1 MAKRKTGGF
10 FSNTIQLLDKQSNIN
25 RDRDKRYKDDFR
37 SETMVWFAISLIGGL
52 KLGNA
57 IYVLSP
63 DKATLAGVVTF
74 DMISDHIMSHPFML
88 FPSAWQWP
96 LISLIIPVI
105 AGINGYQDYIKK
117 KNTMWENAH
126 GSGGFESNYPG
137 FYREFVYDP
146 TIIGGKTI
154 AIGEGKKVSAKIDH
168 VTKKNLQNMIFY
180 WIDTKLS
187 LTRNNMI
194 TKEMRDKCI
203 LNSQLYS
210 STVML
215 SMNTRLTQRNLSCTV
230 LGASGSGKSRF
241 IVKPNLLQANSSY
254 VVTDP
259 SGENMASTAAFL
271 ESQGYLVKVFNLK
284 DMEYSNRYN
293 PFQYIRSDKD
303 IPSLVN
309 CLKNNIDSEGKGE
322 KKSAGSNKFWDDST
336 VALICACVGYL
347 YEVYTDDEQYLLDD
361 KGEKI
366 PVRDEEGNICIMHD
380 VDGCPLLDDN
390 GNQIIKYEP
399 NPYWKGNRSFKN
411 VMNMIRMSYVDE
423 ADPSRVDDM
432 DQLFSDWEESH
443 PKSYAVNQYKT
454 FKLASSKTTREI
466 LVSSAVLLGSYFDL
480 DACTNLTYADDM
492 ELEKLGRQKMV
503 IYIITPEGDVTFNW
517 LAACLYSQIFTVLYR
532 QGEENAEKRGNDDV
546 SLDVPVRLL
555 IDEMAN
561 VGSIPNFNI
570 KLATM
575 RKYCISA
582 MPIFQSRSQLD
593 GCFDKQAE
601 TMLENCD
608 TLVFLGGAGEKT
620 TKELSGRLGKETI
633 KTFSYSTSYGQKGS
647 NSENRSETARDVL
660 SPDEIARLSN
670 DECLIW
676 IRGLRPFC
684 SKKYMYE
691 RHPNYCYTPEGASDA
706 DRRRHKWEY
715 SLKKFKTVYSD
726 DIIQAVTVCS
736 PSDPRYEIYRDPRV
750 LRMLERKTGIRY
762 QDVQSDVN
770 SDGKPAR
777 GPLFIGKRYL
787 AVNKRA
793 FLDANNL
800 QKQINDKRTLGDLK
814 KKAME
819 KAANVSSSGD
829 DTENGTDS
837 KDRIERMIKRG
848 VGGVTKQQREHIEEV
863 IRSIDPSLK
872 ATDEQIETYINQNMS
887 DAEIEK
893 RFTLER
899 DFCPDYEFVSEEL
912 PGYEDKDVKKAPED
926 GG

>member
-1 MAKRKTGGF
+1 MAKRKTGGL
-10 FSNTIQLLDKQSNIN
+10 FSNSIQLLDKKSNIN

-37 SETMVWFAISLIGGL
+37 FETMMWFVISLLAGL

-63 DKATLAGVVTF
+63 DRATLAGVVTI
-74 DMISDHIMSHPFML
+74 DMISEHITSHPFAF

-96 LISLIIPVI
+96 LISLTVPILM
-105 AGINGYQDYIKK
+105 GINNYQDYIKK
-117 KNTMWENAH
+117 RNTMWENAH
-126 GSGGFESNYPG
+126 GSGGFEKNYPG

-146 TIIGGKTI
+146 AITGGNTI
-154 AIGEGKKVSAKIDH
+154 AIGEGKKVSAMIDH
-168 VTKKNLQNMIFY
+168 VTKKDLQNQILY
-180 WIDTKLS
+180 WMDTKLF

-194 TKEMRDKCI
+194 TREMQAKCI

-210 STVML
+210 NTVML
-215 SMNTRLTQRNLSCTV
+215 AMNTRLTQRNLSCTV

-271 ESQGYLVKVFNLK
+271 ESQGYIVKVFNLK
-284 DMEYSNRYN
+284 DMEFSNRYN

-309 CLKNNIDSEGKGE
+309 CLKNNIDSAGTGE
-322 KKSAGSNKFWDDST
+322 KKNSGSNKFWDDST
-336 VALICACVGYL
+336 VALLCACVGYL
-347 YEVYTDDEQYLLDD
+347 YEVYTDDEEYLLDEA
-361 KGEKI
+361 GNRF
-366 PVRDEEGNICIMHD
+366 PVRDYEGNICIMHD
-380 VDGCPLLDDN
+380 VEGKPLLDEN
-390 GNQIIKYEP
+390 GREIIAYEP
-399 NPYWKGNRSFKN
+399 NPYWKGKRNFKN

-423 ADPSRVDDM
+423 ADSSKVDDM
-432 DQLFSDWEESH
+432 DQLFADWEVSH

-466 LVSSAVLLGSYFDL
+466 LVSTAVLLGNYFDL
-480 DACTNLTYADDM
+480 DACTNLTYMDDM

-517 LAACLYSQIFTVLYR
+517 LAACLYSQIFTILYR
-532 QGEENAEKRGNDDV
+532 QGEDNAINRGNDDV

-561 VGSIPNFNI
+561 VGSIPNFNT

-575 RKYCISA
+575 RKYRISA

-633 KTFSYSTSYGQKGS
+633 KTFSYGTSYGRNGS
-647 NSENRSETARDVL
+647 TSENRQEIARDVL
-660 SPDEIARLSN
+660 SPDEIARLNN

-684 SKKYMYE
+684 SKKYVYE
-691 RHPNYCYTPEGASDA
+691 KHPNYCYTPEGASERDKKA
-706 DRRRHKWEY
+706 HKWEY
-715 SLKKFKTVYSD
+715 SIRKFKTVYSD
-726 DIIQAVTVCS
+726 DVIQAVSVCS
-736 PSDPRYEIYRDPRV
+736 PSDPRYEMYRDPRV
-750 LRMLERKTGIRY
+750 LRMLAKKNGGIDIKN
-762 QDVQSDVN
+762 DVTI
-770 SDGKPAR
+770 DGCPAR
-777 GPLFIGKRYL
+777 GPVFIGKRYL
-787 AVNKRA
+787 STNKKA
-793 FLDANNL
+793 FIDANNL
-800 QKQINDKRTLGDLK
+800 QKQINDKKAMAELK

-819 KAANVSSSGD
+819 QAANMASSDSDLGAEESTAGNRFEDMVS
-829 DTENGTDS
+829 
-837 KDRIERMIKRG
+837 RG
-848 VGGVTKQQREHIEEV
+848 VGGRTHAEREHIEEI
-863 IRSIDPSLK
+863 IRNIDPSSKVSEEQMQTYLK
-872 ATDEQIETYINQNMS
+872 QNMS
-887 DAEIEK
+887 DSEIEK
-893 RFTLER
+893 RFILER
-899 DFCPDYEFVSEEL
+899 DFCPDFEYISEDL
-912 PGYEDKDVKKAPED
+912 PDVND
-926 GG
+926 